1 MILSIQMISSSRPW
15 HCNLKR
21 IQIIFHHHLMLM
33 KMISP
38 TRLFLKM
45 VRLLRVGRSG
55 KVIPIYSKVMRKL
68 WIIFQ
73 SPLRRGPTLFFMMQ
87 GLLAVGVME
96 KFFQKVV
103 MTQEKCWIIFLI
115 KALRGRALNVLE
127 EILKLSESTK
137 W

>member
-1 MILSIQMISSSRPW
+1 MISSKRPW

-21 IQIIFHHHLMLM
+21 FQIIFRHLMLM

-45 VRLLRVGRSG
+45 VGLLRVGRSE

-73 SPLRRGPTLFFMMQ
+73 SHLRWVPTLFFMMQ

-137 W
+137 E